1 MAKTLRTSG
10 DYTIKAGDGFNS
22 GSGTNTINLDSLNV
36 SITGNLTVAGTSS
49 TISTTNTIIED
60 NIIELQTGISASS
73 NDSGIIIER
82 GSTGDNAAIIWD
94 ESVDSFK
101 LGTTTAT
108 GADKSGGITV
118 TAGALGI
125 GALTATTGTFS
136 GAVSSVGHT
145 VEGNITAGSVTTNEI
160 TANGSNADL
169 SIQPSGTG
177 DVLISALRVNGTTID
192 SSDSSAVQINE
203 NTEVDGTLTV
213 TGAVAITSGTITGIT
228 DLAVADGGTGAS
240 SLTDNAVL
248 TGTGTSAITAEGN
261 LSFNGSTLAVTGAAT
276 VSTTLGV
283 TGATTLSG
291 GATILGTTTTG
302 SLQTNEIAANGSNAA
317 LTVASSGTGDVTIDA
332 GGDIILDADN
342 ADIKLKDGGT
352 EFGRISRITSDL
364 VIKSMGDNN
373 DIILKGVDDSAT
385 INALTLDM
393 SAAGAATFNST
404 VTATD
409 ITANSLTTNVIS
421 ANGSNAGISI
431 QPSGSGEVLLGA
443 LRLNGTTLDTDD
455 SSAITI
461 GEEINFQGAVN
472 LLGGD
477 LITGDNRISFNDQ
490 SSGTVSFLDFTVT
503 QFSQNNN
510 TVLSSVKSINFFL
523 DSNGGDSGQAFRIY
537 NNTNPDSS
545 PTENTYIFKVAEDG
559 DLFVTGDTSMT
570 GTLTATDI
578 TGNSLTTN
586 VISSNGSNA
595 DLNISASGTGDV
607 AISSQLTLTGSFKP
621 AIHTFTGTDAVTE
634 TEHAGRTLL
643 LGEVGGNAN
652 VVLTLPDATG
662 SGNIYHFI
670 VSVAMG
676 GSTTYKIQV
685 PDADNTITGQIM
697 YLDEDGTAVTS
708 FPTVAAS
715 DTITLN
721 SGTQGGLVGDTLT
734 LIDIAADKYAVSG
747 NMRVAAGANPATPF
761 SEAVS

>member
-22 GSGTNTINLDSLNV
+22 GSGTNTITLDSLNV
-36 SITGNLTVAGTSS
+36 SVSGNLTVGGTSS
-49 TISTTNTIIED
+49 TISTTNTVIED

-291 GATILGTTTTG
+291 GATILGTTITG

-317 LTVASSGTGDVTIDA
+317 VTVASSGTGDITLDA

-342 ADIKLKDGGT
+342 ADIKLQDGGV

-364 VIKSMGDNN
+364 VIKSMGDNK
-373 DIILKGVDDSAT
+373 DIILKGLDDSAT

-409 ITANSLTTNVIS
+409 ITANSLTTNVI
-421 ANGSNAGISI
+421 
-431 QPSGSGEVLLGA
+431 
-443 LRLNGTTLDTDD
+443 T
-455 SSAITI
+455 
-461 GEEINFQGAVN
+461 
-472 LLGGD
+472 
-477 LITGDNRISFNDQ
+477 
-490 SSGTVSFLDFTVT
+490 
-503 QFSQNNN
+503 
-510 TVLSSVKSINFFL
+510 
-523 DSNGGDSGQAFRIY
+523 
-537 NNTNPDSS
+537 
-545 PTENTYIFKVAEDG
+545 
-559 DLFVTGDTSMT
+559 
-570 GTLTATDI
+570 
-578 TGNSLTTN
+578 
-586 VISSNGSNA
+586 SNGSNA
-595 DLNISASGTGDV
+595 ELSLQASGTGDV
-607 AISSQLTLTGSFKP
+607 IISALRVNGTTLDSADSTKVTLAEAVDVTGTLFSRGNVFGVQTLTGSGS
-621 AIHTFTGTDAVTE
+621 TGVVNLTDTV
-634 TEHAGRTLL
+634 TLL
-643 LGEVGGNAN
+643 VTTGGSQAFS
-652 VVLTLPDATG
+652 LADGTEGQIKIISMKTDGG
-662 SGNIYHFI
+662 SGI
-670 VSVAMG
+670 VTPANFVNG
-676 GSTTYKIQV
+676 T
-685 PDADNTITGQIM
+685 TITF
-697 YLDEDGTAVTS
+697 DDVEDTVTLLYQSTGWVALARQNAV
-708 FPTVAAS
+708 F
-715 DTITLN
+715 
-721 SGTQGGLVGDTLT
+721 G
-734 LIDIAADKYAVSG
+734 
-747 NMRVAAGANPATPF
+747 
-761 SEAVS
+761 